1 MEYGR
6 EVFTVPGNIDSP
18 ASYATNRLM
27 RTSAEIV
34 LEAKDVLNVLG
45 LSALEKGTEKAAAVS
60 LNEEEKSVMEHLK
73 REPLSFAQL
82 IIKTGF
88 AAAKLNSLLTMLQL
102 KGIIDQ
108 TAGRV
113 YAAKD

>member
-1 MEYGR
+1 M
-6 EVFTVPGNIDSP
+6 FTVPGNIDSP

-45 LSALEKGTEKAAAVS
+45 LSALEMGTEKAAAVS

-73 REPLSFAQL
+73 REPLSFDQL